1 MSEWWTYRP
10 SDFLMFAPRTYWR
23 LFELQNE
30 ALWPLQPLLLLAALL
45 LLAGAWSRHLPSLR
59 TGALGF
65 SLAWAWV
72 AWDFLAQRYAPINWA
87 AASFA
92 WGFAAMAAALFAL
105 AVRRPDTAG
114 SKGRQRAGLGLM
126 LWAVLGHPLL
136 ALAFGRPWAQAEVIG
151 LAPDPTAIATLGL
164 LLCIDARPHALVWL
178 LRAGA
183 MAWLVVSAATLATMG
198 SPQSAVPLA
207 AVLIA
212 GLALRLSGPGA
223 RATHPA

>member
-30 ALWPLQPLLLLAALL
+30 ALWPLQPFLLLAALA
-45 LLAGAWSRHLPSLR
+45 LLAGVWCRHLPSLR

-65 SLAWAWV
+65 ALAWAWV

-87 AASFA
+87 ATHIA
-92 WGFAAMAAALFAL
+92 WGFALMAIALFMLAL
-105 AVRRPDTAG
+105 RRPEATR
-114 SKGRQRAGLGLM
+114 SPVRHRTGLGLM
-126 LWAVLGHPLL
+126 LWAVLVHPLL
-136 ALAFGRPWAQAEVIG
+136 PTAAGRTWMQAEVIG

-164 LLCIDARPHALVWL
+164 LLCIDARPRLLAGA

-183 MAWLVVSAATLATMG
+183 MAWLLASAATLATMG
-198 SPQSAVPLA
+198 AAQAVAPLA
-207 AVLIA
+207 AVFIA
-212 GLALRLSGPGA
+212 GLALCVSA
-223 RATHPA
+223 RAARTTYPA